1 MILGFEDEINE
12 LRVSERNVIIKTV
25 RMVIGNFFDC
35 SQEKHTKVS
44 KDSEKDIVEHLKIF
58 NKVVN

>member
-1 MILGFEDEINE
+1 
-12 LRVSERNVIIKTV
+12 
-25 RMVIGNFFDC
+25 MVIGNFFDC